1 MIREITAENRNIFKK
16 INLIYLF
23 KWKRSLDT
31 KKHIKNVKQKN
42 FFCSSCDE
50 KNKKKHLSMKIFFVN
65 ILKEKKKLH

>member
-1 MIREITAENRNIFKK
+1 MEKIIGYQETHKK
-16 INLIYLF
+16 CE
-23 KWKRSLDT
+23 T
-31 KKHIKNVKQKN
+31 KEF